1 MQRHIIMK
9 TVVGHYCYIIIHKV
23 RQRKRMKDREIIIVS
38 DEGERVELSEWCCGI
53 GPGAEGEGGRRIMT
67 L

>member
-1 MQRHIIMK
+1 
-9 TVVGHYCYIIIHKV
+9 
-23 RQRKRMKDREIIIVS
+23 MKDREIIIVS